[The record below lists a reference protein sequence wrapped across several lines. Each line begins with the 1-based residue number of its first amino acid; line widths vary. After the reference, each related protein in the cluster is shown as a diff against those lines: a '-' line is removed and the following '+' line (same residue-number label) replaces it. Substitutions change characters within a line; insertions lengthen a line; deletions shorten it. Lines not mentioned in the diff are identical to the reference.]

1 MSGSERIVTF
11 SPRCCQKTLH
21 TYPERHIDNVALLGR
36 MAFSS
41 KISSLWQPMLG
52 VGMGIRSSSAA
63 FVASPPPLQRQL
75 AAIGIAA
82 ADMPCGRRPAVAG
95 FVVAVASL
103 VKAATTDGHASGIL
117 QHHLQASIIVLPHG
131 AAAAAKM
138 PNACL
143 LAKTVRWITL
153 SHGWFHSRGY
163 LYPWSDNKCSYPQG
177 LSHASCNAGH
187 QAT

>member
-1 MSGSERIVTF
+1 
-11 SPRCCQKTLH
+11 
-21 TYPERHIDNVALLGR
+21 

-52 VGMGIRSSSAA
+52 VGMGIRSSSAG

-117 QHHLQASIIVLPHG
+117 QHHLQASPHGLPHNQQ
-131 AAAAAKM
+131 
-138 PNACL
+138 PL
-143 LAKTVRWITL
+143 LIR
-153 SHGWFHSRGY
+153 
-163 LYPWSDNKCSYPQG
+163 
-177 LSHASCNAGH
+177 
-187 QAT
+187 

>member
-1 MSGSERIVTF
+1 
-11 SPRCCQKTLH
+11 
-21 TYPERHIDNVALLGR
+21 

-117 QHHLQASIIVLPHG
+117 QHHLQASPHVLPHG
-131 AAAAAKM
+131 AAAAAD
-138 PNACL
+138 PLNACMICQDFQL
-143 LAKTVRWITL
+143 D
-153 SHGWFHSRGY
+153 HSTPRMV
-163 LYPWSDNKCSYPQG
+163 PQG
-177 LSHASCNAGH
+177 PSHASCNANVVH
-187 QAT
+187 LTS